1 MRAPLKKSDIPD
13 ESDIDFEMGNAIG
26 LHDVRRLKALI
37 KKGWPIPDSCV
48 VYAYNLGH
56 HDLLPLLFAAGGN
69 PDVKLIHRVPSK
81 WATMVGNCIRDGNI
95 PTLKML
101 LEHGADPNLPSNGA
115 RPIVLAAVWGNLKIL
130 RLLIKS
136 GAQLLDDPQTAQKA
150 LVEAMIHK
158 RIEIVRFLLEHGVGF
173 RSRTHLGKTALQLAK
188 EHELTEILNLFRN
201 YKRAKRTA

>member
-1 MRAPLKKSDIPD
+1 MKKSDIPH

-48 VYAYNLGH
+48 VYAYNLGY
-56 HDLLPLLFAAGGN
+56 HDLLPLLFAAGAN
-69 PDVKLIHRVPSK
+69 PNVKLIHRVPSK

-115 RPIVLAAVWGNLKIL
+115 RPIVLAAVWGNPKIL

-136 GAQLLDDPQTAQKA
+136 GARLFDDPRTAQQA
-150 LVEAMIHK
+150 LVEAMIRK
-158 RIEIVRFLLEHGVGF
+158 RIEIVRFLLEHGVSF
-173 RSRTHLGKTALQLAK
+173 KRRTHLGKTALQLAK
-188 EHELTEILNLFRN
+188 ENKLTEILDLFRS
-201 YKRAKRTA
+201 YMSAKRAA